1 MAEIAAFAAAD
12 NGNGRLKTERAAIAE
27 GLGHVQAA
35 LTAMTVFAMG
45 SAERPEEIYKVGLS
59 SVRLLLAFGDLIVG
73 WLLGRQA
80 EVALRAL
87 DDADALADSDRDFYT
102 GKLAVAKFFA
112 TTVLPRLESDRKIIE
127 QATTDLMEVPEA
139 AF

>member
-1 MAEIAAFAAAD
+1 MSGFALAS
-12 NGNGRLKTERAAIAE
+12 L
-27 GLGHVQAA
+27 
-35 LTAMTVFAMG
+35 
-45 SAERPEEIYKVGLS
+45 ERPEEVYKVGLT
-59 SVRLLLAFGDLIVG
+59 SVRLLLAFGDLIIG

-87 DDADALADSDRDFYT
+87 DDAEALADADRDFYT

-127 QATTDLMEVPEA
+127 QTTTDLMDVPEG

>member
-1 MAEIAAFAAAD
+1 MSAFALAS
-12 NGNGRLKTERAAIAE
+12 L
-27 GLGHVQAA
+27 
-35 LTAMTVFAMG
+35 
-45 SAERPEEIYKVGLS
+45 ERPEEVYKVGLT
-59 SVRLLLAFGDLIVG
+59 SVRLLLAVGDLLIG

-87 DDADALADSDRDFYT
+87 DNGDALSAADRDFYT
-102 GKLAVAKFFA
+102 GKLAVARFFA

-127 QATTDLMEVPEA
+127 QTTTDLMEVPEG

>member
-1 MAEIAAFAAAD
+1 M
-12 NGNGRLKTERAAIAE
+12 
-27 GLGHVQAA
+27 
-35 LTAMTVFAMG
+35 
-45 SAERPEEIYKVGLS
+45 
-59 SVRLLLAFGDLIVG
+59 RLLLAVGDLIIG

-87 DDADALADSDRDFYT
+87 DNAGALTDGDRDFYT
-102 GKLAVAKFFA
+102 GKLAVARFFA

-127 QATTDLMEVPEA
+127 QTTTDLMEVPEG

>member
-1 MAEIAAFAAAD
+1 MTGFALAS
-12 NGNGRLKTERAAIAE
+12 L
-27 GLGHVQAA
+27 
-35 LTAMTVFAMG
+35 
-45 SAERPEEIYKVGLS
+45 ERPEEVYKVGLT
-59 SVRLLLAFGDLIVG
+59 SVRLLLAFGDLIIG

-87 DDADALADSDRDFYT
+87 DNADSLSQADRDFYA

-127 QATTDLMEVPEA
+127 QTTTDLMDVPEG

>member
-1 MAEIAAFAAAD
+1 MTGFALAS
-12 NGNGRLKTERAAIAE
+12 L
-27 GLGHVQAA
+27 
-35 LTAMTVFAMG
+35 
-45 SAERPEEIYKVGLS
+45 ERPEEVYKVGLT
-59 SVRLLLAFGDLIVG
+59 SVRLLLAFGDLIIG

-87 DDADALADSDRDFYT
+87 DNAEALPVADRDFYA

-127 QATTDLMEVPEA
+127 QTTTDLMDVPEG